1 MKTVAS
7 LLLIAFLI
15 VLIPSVGLAQFKP
28 GSGELKG
35 YMIGEYYYIIDH
47 HTGNFKDV
55 EDGIKGRSGF
65 WFRRIYFT
73 YNNTLSDTVK
83 MRLRMEMASTSNLL
97 SSSTLVPFV
106 KDAYLSWKFA
116 GSTSL
121 VAGIQSP
128 PSFAQVEDIWGYRSL
143 EKTPLDL
150 YKWTSSR
157 DFGISIKG
165 GDTAL
170 YQVMFA
176 NGSSN
181 KSEADNGKK
190 LYGSLGYSSGGFF
203 VEGMAQYEKAK
214 LSGNDDIIAQ
224 GFAAYQGDWGRVGAQ
239 YSYRDYKD
247 NDKDKSYKYSL
258 VSIFAV
264 FKAGEKIELIAR
276 WDGTMGDGWEESWK
290 GSGVS
295 YVPFADYHKFNFF
308 IGAISWQAHK
318 NVWIIPNVKFTTYSE
333 NDSLPS
339 IGDYEK
345 PGNDVYANITL
356 WFKF

>member
-15 VLIPSVGLAQFKP
+15 MSFPTLGLAQFKP

-35 YMIGEYYYIIDH
+35 YMMGEYYYIMDH
-47 HTGNFKDV
+47 HSGDFKDV
-55 EDGIKGRSGF
+55 VDGIKGRSGF
-65 WFRRIYFT
+65 WFRRIYLT

-116 GSTSL
+116 GSSSL
-121 VAGIQSP
+121 LAGIQSP

-157 DFGISIKG
+157 DFGISIRG
-165 GDTAL
+165 GETAL
-170 YQVMFA
+170 YHLMFA

-190 LYGSLGYSSGGFF
+190 IYGSLGYSSGGFF
-203 VEGMAQYEKAK
+203 IEGMAQYEKAK
-214 LSGNDDIIAQ
+214 LSGDDDIIAQ
-224 GFAAYQGDWGRVGAQ
+224 GFAAYSGDWGRVGAQ
-239 YSYRDYKD
+239 YSFRDYK
-247 NDKDKSYKYSL
+247 KASEDKSYKYSL
-258 VSIFAV
+258 ISVFVV
-264 FKAGEKIELIAR
+264 FKASEKVELIGR
-276 WDGTMGDGWEESWK
+276 WDGTMGDGWEESFG
-290 GSGVS
+290 GSGIA
-295 YVPFADYHKFNFF
+295 YVPFAENHKFNFF
-308 IGAISWQAHK
+308 IGAVSWQAHK
-318 NVWIIPNVKFTTYSE
+318 NVWIIPNIKFTTYSE
-333 NDSLPS
+333 SSLQKD
-339 IGDYEK
+339 INIYEK
-345 PGNDVYANITL
+345 PGNDMYANMTL

>member
-1 MKTVAS
+1 
-7 LLLIAFLI
+7 
-15 VLIPSVGLAQFKP
+15 VLIPSVGQAQFKP

-35 YMIGEYYYIIDH
+35 YMIGEYYYIANH
-47 HTGNFKDV
+47 HTGNFKEND
-55 EDGIKGRSGF
+55 DGIQGRHGF
-65 WFRRIYFT
+65 WFRRIYLT
-73 YNNTLSDTVK
+73 YNNKLSDTVK

-116 GSTSL
+116 GSSSL

-157 DFGISIKG
+157 DFGISVKG
-165 GDTAL
+165 GETAL
-170 YQVMFA
+170 YQLMLA

-190 LYGSLGYSSGGFF
+190 VYGALGYTSGGFF
-203 VEGMAQYEKAK
+203 VEAMAQYEKAR

-224 GFAAYQGDWGRVGAQ
+224 GFAAFQGDWGRIGAQ
-239 YSYRDYKD
+239 YSYRDLKD
-247 NDKDKSYKYSL
+247 AAKDKKYKYSL
-258 VSIFAV
+258 VSVFAV
-264 FKAGEKIELIAR
+264 FKASEKIDLIAR
-276 WDGTMGDGWEESWK
+276 WDGTMGDGWQESFS
-290 GSGVS
+290 GSKVS
-295 YVPFADYHKFNFF
+295 YIPFANNHKFNFY

-318 NVWIIPNVKFTTYSE
+318 NVWLIPNVKFTAYTE
-333 NDSLPS
+333 NSMLKN
-339 IGDYEK
+339 INIYEK
-345 PGNDVYANITL
+345 PKNDMYLNLTL